1 MRATIRRR
9 AAAAPGDAAL
19 VRLEEQITVAGSA
32 KAFALR
38 AGISEAY
45 VSDVRLGR
53 RQPGLSLLLALGLV
67 RVVSYA
73 PAPVEEAAS

>member
-1 MRATIRRR
+1 MRATLRRR
-9 AAAAPGDAAL
+9 VAPARDSAAL
-19 VRLEEQITVAGSA
+19 QRLEAAIAAAGSA
-32 KAFALR
+32 KAWALQ

-53 RQPGLSLLLALGLV
+53 RQPGILILLALGLV

-73 PAPVEEAAS
+73 AASEAQS

>member
-9 AAAAPGDAAL
+9 VAATPDNAAL
-19 VRLEEQITVAGSA
+19 TRLEEQIEAAGSA
-32 KAFALR
+32 KAFAVR

-45 VSDVRLGR
+45 VSDVRLGH

-67 RVVSYA
+67 RVVAYA
-73 PAPVEEAAS
+73 PATEARS